1 MNAELEQK
9 IQRIKDSRDDTPIIF
24 KVILNKE
31 MGLTEAEEILDV
43 IYIRRVYS
51 DNVKR
56 TDLFSKAIMLVLT
69 NYGVV
74 IVEEGLED
82 YQLEA
87 GGYRIRHIMYS
98 QIKFIDFDTCLLVG
112 RLKLMTGSTGDSDV
126 QIAFNTSRYFNDIAN
141 AVTTIRA
148 KMIEHQFKDLN

>member
-9 IQRIKDSRDDTPIIF
+9 IQIIKDSRDDTPIIF

-31 MGLTEAEEILDV
+31 MGLTAEEEILDV
-43 IYIRRVYS
+43 IYIRRVYA
-51 DNVKR
+51 DNVKK
-56 TDLFSKAIMLVLT
+56 TDLFSNAILIVLT
-69 NYGVV
+69 SYGVV
-74 IVEEGLED
+74 VVEEGQDD

-87 GGYRIRHIMYS
+87 GGYRIRHILYD

-112 RLKLMTGSTGDSDV
+112 RLKLATGSTGDSDV
-126 QIAFNTSRYFNDIAN
+126 QIAFNSSRYFQDVAN

-148 KMIEHQFKDLN
+148 KMIERQLRT